1 MKYSIFLFFLVLFLN
16 PLSAQEK
23 KLSEQII
30 DNYSIS
36 KKIPEDAKDISLSI
50 HLTNNDKKVHNGTL
64 KVEIKNPAGK
74 LFFQN
79 EKKITLDTSK
89 VNVSK
94 FDMVF
99 VEDGI
104 YTVNYKY
111 YEDTAKLADKTFS
124 WETKPVNFFY
134 SFATPHR
141 LTVALPDNSNKT
153 LLDVYSDKLEI
164 SWTYDNLIYY
174 PFDAYR
180 TPRTD
185 WKISIQPLINDK
197 SFNSSKW
204 ERLDGYLP
212 VLKNAYEDKDVSAIF
227 EITGSDSAAIV
238 KISLTNKSNVT
249 QNIKIPFIHPGGW
262 NGVNP
267 GWIDTSLPTDY
278 LLAGWFA
285 PADKLLILGIGADNF
300 PVDSVITNQMNM
312 NWELKAGE
320 TKTGWLIRPY
330 NSFTK
335 DAAYLKTV
343 NWQKKFDQ
351 SNETWRNLINQTSKI
366 FIPDSGITNGFY
378 AGIADLFIMREPIG
392 KGYIGIVP
400 GTEIYRSG
408 PNPFEPA
415 IVTVALDQI
424 GLHAEAELG
433 FRVNW
438 DIQTAD
444 GDWSEPGGW
453 SHTMWGA
460 SGYKAWA
467 LMEHFFTT
475 NDTAFLVK
483 RYPQMLACS
492 RWQNSQRSKTKLN
505 INGKKTLTY
514 GLMPRGMGD
523 GGMMDGKSLYGVY
536 YTHNIWAVYNDS
548 LAYKAAVIL
557 KKNNEAEELKEIYE
571 SAKSDLITSMELGA
585 IKDEDGKRRLSSVPG
600 KNTGSSW
607 GLLNSVYPTGILPKN
622 HELMN
627 NTIDFNEKIMSPG
640 GIPVHTG
647 WMPEGMWVAITLNDF
662 AEVHLARNEGSIAN
676 DFLYATLNHG
686 TPLYTWCEERG
697 QFPDTKEIA
706 GDRQHLWTP
715 VAVVRA
721 IRDILIMEDRNTL
734 HLMRGIAKGWLMS
747 GEYLGIENAP
757 SHFGDIS
764 YKVKYNKSISTIHGE
779 IHFPKANQNF
789 ETIVHLPLPENME
802 ISKVLGASWLPDG
815 SGIKITKCSG
825 DITFEA
831 RVKKR

>member
-1 MKYSIFLFFLVLFLN
+1 MKHFILSFLVVLFLM
-16 PLSAQEK
+16 PLSGQEK
-23 KLSEQII
+23 QLII
-30 DNYSIS
+30 DTYSIS
-36 KKIPEDAKDISLSI
+36 KKIPENAKDISLSI
-50 HLTNNDKKVHNGTL
+50 HLTNKDNKVHTGTL
-64 KVEIKNPAGK
+64 KVEIKDQAGK
-74 LFFQN
+74 LFLQN
-79 EKKITLDTSK
+79 EKKVFLESGKSNECKYAISFTSDDK
-89 VNVSK
+89 YSIHYD
-94 FDMVF
+94 FS
-99 VEDGI
+99 EDSGKI
-104 YTVNYKY
+104 L
-111 YEDTAKLADKTFS
+111 EKTFV

-153 LLDVYSDKLEI
+153 LLDLYSDKLEM

-197 SFNSSKW
+197 PFNSSKW
-204 ERLDGYLP
+204 ERSDGYLP
-212 VLKNAYEDKDVSAIF
+212 VLKNTYEDKDVSVIF
-227 EITGSDSAAIV
+227 EITGADSAAIV

-249 QNIKIPFIHPGGW
+249 QNIKIPFICPGGW
-262 NGVNP
+262 KGYNP
-267 GWIDTSLPTDY
+267 GWIDNTLPTDY

-285 PADKLLILGIGADNF
+285 PADKLLLLGIGADNF
-300 PVDSVITNQMNM
+300 PTDSVSTNQMNM
-312 NWELKAGE
+312 NWVLKSGV

-330 NSFTK
+330 NNFAK
-335 DAAYLKTV
+335 DVAYLKSI
-343 NWQKKFDQ
+343 NWQKKFDE
-351 SNETWRNLINQTSKI
+351 SNEIWRNLINQTSKI
-366 FIPDSGITNGFY
+366 LIPDSGITNGFY
-378 AGIADLFIMREPIG
+378 ASIADLFIMREPIG
-392 KGYIGIVP
+392 KGYIGIIP
-400 GTEIYRSG
+400 GTEVYRSC

-424 GLHAEAELG
+424 GLHKEAEAG
-433 FRVNW
+433 YRVNW

-492 RWQNSQRSKTKLN
+492 RWQKSQRLKTRKD

-523 GGMMDGKSLYGVY
+523 GGMMDGKSLYGVF

-548 LAYKAAVIL
+548 LAYNAAVIL
-557 KKNNEAEELKEIYE
+557 NRKDEAKELKGIYE

-585 IKDEDGKRRLSSVPG
+585 IKDENGKRRLSSVPG

-607 GLLNSVYPTGILPKN
+607 GLLNSIYPTGILPGN

-627 NTIDFNEKIMSPG
+627 NTIDFNEKLMSPG

-647 WMPEGMWVAITLNDF
+647 WMVEGMWVALALNDF
-662 AEVHLARNEGSIAN
+662 AEAHLARNEGSIAN
-676 DFLYATLNHG
+676 AFLYATLNHG

-697 QFPDTKEIA
+697 QFPDTKEIS

-715 VAVVRA
+715 VAVVRT
-721 IRDILIMEDRNTL
+721 IRDLLIMEDGNTL
-734 HLMRGIAKGWLMS
+734 QLMRGIAKGWLMS
-747 GEYLGIENAP
+747 GEYVGIENAP
-757 SHFGDIS
+757 SRFGVVS
-764 YKVKYNKSISTIHGE
+764 YKVKYNNSKSTITGE
-779 IHFPKANQNF
+779 IHFPKNIQNF
-789 ETIVHLPLPENME
+789 ETIVHLPLPENLK
-802 ISKVLGASWLPDG
+802 ISKVTGATVLPDG
-815 SGIKITKCSG
+815 SGIKFTKCSG
-825 DITFEA
+825 DVTFE
-831 RVKKR
+831 VQIKKIKF